1 MGEKII
7 YTRGDDCGIS
17 ISTNLAIYSA
27 CKYGILKNISLIP
40 VSPYIKR
47 SYAILNEFE
56 DISFGLHITL
66 TCEWKN
72 IKWGPILD
80 KDKVSSLVDENGYFY
95 PDGKTMFE
103 KKVNRKDMEKEIEA
117 QLEYLESIGFKIS
130 YVDIHMGIGWV
141 NNIEEFVVE
150 LCKKKKIVF
159 VDKLYKKFPDH
170 NFNYKKFLNNLENLE
185 NGEYLLI
192 THPTIHT
199 IEKNLYSTYWEN
211 SNSIIEKRTF
221 DFTILTDDTVK
232 EVIKRKK
239 IKLKRFE
246 KGVGE

>member
-1 MGEKII
+1 MKGKIL

-17 ISTNLAIYSA
+17 NSTNFAIYNA
-27 CKYGILKNISLIP
+27 CKNGILKNISLIP
-40 VSPYIKR
+40 VSHYIKQA
-47 SYAILNEFE
+47 YNILKELE
-56 DISFGLHITL
+56 DVSFGLHLTL

-72 IKWGPILD
+72 IKWEPILG
-80 KDKVSSLVDENGYFY
+80 KNQVPSIVDENGYFF
-95 PDGKTMFE
+95 PDGKTIL
-103 KKVNRKDMEKEIEA
+103 KNKPNRKEMEKEIEA

-130 YVDIHMGIGWV
+130 YIDIHMGIGWV
-141 NNIEEFVVE
+141 NNIEEFVIE

-199 IEKNLYSTYWEN
+199 TEMNLYSTYWEN

-232 EVIKRKK
+232 EVIKRKT
-239 IKLKRFE
+239 
-246 KGVGE
+246 